1 MPLIF
6 NGGSAG
12 FVTDGG
18 FSYTYLPPPSGSLS
32 YVTQQTY
39 LRACLC
45 SVTACNIAN
54 NWRWQIGV
62 LQHNV
67 SDAPPS
73 HRPCFSTCCY
83 VCSYFTLY
91 STWSGASV
99 SVPSGRNQPVAGSA
113 FMLISILLLVPM
125 ETLGGKNPSLCQF
138 DLNCQNSNSYTSER
152 VLLIVVC
159 LRR

>member
-1 MPLIF
+1 M
-6 NGGSAG
+6 AEVQV

-18 FSYTYLPPPSGSLS
+18 FSYTSLPPPAGSLS

-45 SVTACNIAN
+45 SVSGCNIAI
-54 NWRWQIGV
+54 NWRGQIGV
-62 LQHNV
+62 LRNNV

-83 VCSYFTLY
+83 VCSYFTLC
-91 STWSGASV
+91 STWSGASA
-99 SVPSGRNQPVAGSA
+99 SVPSGKNQPVAGPA
-113 FMLISILLLVPM
+113 FMLISILLLVSM
-125 ETLGGKNPSLCQF
+125 ETLGGWGDPRLCQF
-138 DLNCQNSNSYTSER
+138 DLNCQHSNSYTSKR
-152 VLLIVVC
+152 VPLIVVC